1 MLCSFGAM
9 LLIDLFALHFSTIAV
24 IAPAF
29 VIILVIMTLLKN
41 AWKNKYVQAIL
52 RGLKPCTIGIILA
65 TGCYMVLNNCF
76 GISDGGVLHLRTI
89 MLTAVLAAVYF
100 GLRKVNQKGISPI
113 GLILLSACLGAVV
126 YAI

>member
-1 MLCSFGAM
+1 
-9 LLIDLFALHFSTIAV
+9 
-24 IAPAF
+24 
-29 VIILVIMTLLKN
+29 MTLLKN

-76 GISDGGVLHLRTI
+76 GISDGGAIRLRTI
-89 MLTAVLAAVYF
+89 MLTVVLATVYF

-126 YAI
+126 YGI